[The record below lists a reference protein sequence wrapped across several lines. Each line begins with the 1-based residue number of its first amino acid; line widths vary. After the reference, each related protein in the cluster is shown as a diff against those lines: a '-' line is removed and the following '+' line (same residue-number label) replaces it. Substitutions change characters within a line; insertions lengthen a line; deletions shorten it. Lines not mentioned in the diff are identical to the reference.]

1 MGDGVREWRR
11 EGEKKRGEVRERER
25 EEGERVR
32 MREERK
38 SGSERGKIEWE

>member
-1 MGDGVREWRR
+1 VGDGVREWRR

-32 MREERK
+32 MRERVGVREER
-38 SGSERGKIEWE
+38 